1 MASCDIYLNEFNNS
15 ITSID
20 PIIYNLPDLIYN
32 EIAVYY
38 LPTTYLRELF
48 TTNSSRTKFYTTID
62 PVLHLNPGL
71 ATVETKGG
79 NTLEYDFLS
88 VVAANIFG
96 TRKGV
101 ALFNNIND
109 MLHDIYEKFETVWAT
124 QKVLLDESGTICED
138 SICEQV
144 YNGMTRLAPH
154 RSFCTTLA
162 PGETD
167 KYMLPFID
175 GDSLCYLVKMNMDNI
190 NIMPVRSSVEYTYL
204 LKLVATSDINDLLYK
219 NIQTIMVCDQI
230 QHGLNLKYSTNAPIV
245 ESTVISGDI
254 LARPTSAQIIEF
266 QNALKDLIPIVNTPV
281 KMILNKLMFPEDEL
295 KMINFME
302 YEINDFTTTS
312 TQNVADVI
320 ELVSKYWYY
329 SLPFTNAEY
338 MIKLVKDERQ
348 AMITDVEKF
357 TLTDLRIFLNTI
369 GNKLL
374 NTLDFN
380 VDLVTKQQIDNFIVT
395 DVNNIFNRISW
406 KVVFSSFKDIDVLF
420 INNST
425 LKTELFGKRFL
436 MKKWDVTNENKI
448 LYNKINTL
456 TDTITPGLYDLYNKI
471 KQIYPNLLKI
481 RDDRIYTSQD
491 FTYKSIEP
499 DSYENLLAILNALG

>member
-20 PIIYNLPDLIYN
+20 PIKYNIPDPSYN

-62 PVLHLNPGL
+62 PALHLNPGL
-71 ATVETKGG
+71 ATVGTDYSTHK

-124 QKVLLDESGTICED
+124 QKVLLDASGTICGD

-144 YNGMTRLAPH
+144 YNGMNRLAPH
-154 RSFCTTLA
+154 RSFGTTLA

-175 GDSLCYLVKMNMDNI
+175 GDSLCYLVKMNMDNS

-266 QNALKDLIPIVNTPV
+266 QNALKDLIPIANTPV
-281 KMILNKLMFPEDEL
+281 KMILNKLMLPEDEL

-302 YEINDFTTTS
+302 YKINDFTTTS
-312 TQNVADVI
+312 TQNVVDAI

-348 AMITDVEKF
+348 AMKTDVEKF
-357 TLTDLRIFLNTI
+357 TLTDLSIFLNTI
-369 GNKLL
+369 GKKIFSNPE
-374 NTLDFN
+374 FN
-380 VDLVTKQQIDNFIVT
+380 VDLVTKQQIDIFIV
-395 DVNNIFNRISW
+395 DPSFNRITW
-406 KVVFSSFKDIDVLF
+406 KVVFNSFKDIDALF
-420 INNST
+420 INKST

-436 MKKWDVTNENKI
+436 MKIWDVTNENKI

-471 KQIYPNLLKI
+471 KQIYPKLLKI

-499 DSYENLLAILNALG
+499 DSYENLLAILTVD